1 MEDKQITPQG
11 LKYLNVPLSIIN
23 QRWFKSD
30 NAVRAWFFYAWHALL
45 PRWKEHRRKT
55 VKGKAFH
62 LTEGEMI
69 CTRSYLAN
77 ALGITDNAAKG
88 SSDKLKRTEHISIR
102 QEILSRG
109 SENQKVGKYKVS
121 RVKVNGVP
129 VPKEPYIRV
138 SIPGN
143 VENMWNIPHLAQIY
157 IYMMCAAEHEEN
169 YMFGSGGRAVH
180 VSPGDMLLK
189 HATILEKLKC
199 KEWRLKEVWRYL
211 EDHGA
216 IEKLFRVGNRGFL
229 VHLNYYPKKR
239 EKALKSGANSHIKA
253 VDSSSKTLENS
264 VSSNVPLP
272 SVPSPTPLSSV
283 GTAPS
288 PCPSDAIL
296 ETPVTDALKY
306 LFFKR
311 KRNKDVGHLNEII
324 EYIDGNL
331 PEEFPLERLREAM
344 DLYYKEH
351 GEKYIEPKTLL
362 KSIRKYWAQ
371 WTQEGARR
379 RESDRERWQ
388 LEKSLVEI
396 EKNERISLETW
407 SLIARIFQK
416 GSESMNYVNSLGEQ
430 EVYTAYHTLLEA
442 NRHGHYV
449 DADRLEKGAERE
461 HPDTWNKKLRRSAD
475 YIIEFLSSLGN
486 AGFNAL
492 FEMERQRVMAA
503 KEKARNEINYQF
515 EKLRC
520 GWTTSLNI

>member
-1 MEDKQITPQG
+1 MENKQINTQE
-11 LKYLNVPLSIIN
+11 LNYLNVPLSIIN

-30 NAVRAWFFYAWHALL
+30 NAVRAWFFYAWQALL
-45 PRWKEHRRKT
+45 PRREEHRTKT
-55 VKGKAFH
+55 VKGKEFH
-62 LTEGEMI
+62 LTAGEMI
-69 CTRSYLAN
+69 CTRSYLAK

-102 QEILSRG
+102 QEVLSRG
-109 SENQKVGKYKVS
+109 SENQKVGKNKVS

-138 SIPGN
+138 SIP
-143 VENMWNIPHLAQIY
+143 VEVEDMWNTPHLAQIY
-157 IYMMCAAEHEEN
+157 IYMMCAAYHKEN
-169 YMFGSGGRAVH
+169 YIVGSGDSVVH

-199 KEWRLKEVWRYL
+199 KEWRMKKNLRRL
-211 EDHGA
+211 EKSGA

-239 EKALKSGANSHIKA
+239 EKALKNGTDSHIKA
-253 VDSSSKTLENS
+253 VDRSSKTPENG

-272 SVPSPTPLSSV
+272 SAPSPTPLPSV

-288 PCPSDAIL
+288 SRPSGAIL
-296 ETPVTDALKY
+296 ETPVTDAVKY
-306 LFFKR
+306 LFFEK
-311 KRNKDVGHLNEII
+311 KRNRNTGHLNEII
-324 EYIDGNL
+324 AYIDENL
-331 PEEFPLERLREAM
+331 PEGFPLERLREAM

-351 GEKYIEPKTLL
+351 GDKYIEQKTLL

-371 WTQEGARR
+371 EGARL
-379 RESDRERWQ
+379 RESERERWQ
-388 LEKSLVEI
+388 LEKSLVRI

-407 SLIARIFQK
+407 SLIVRIFQK
-416 GSESMNYVNSLGEQ
+416 GNESLNYVNGLGEQ
-430 EVYTAYHTLLEA
+430 EVYTAYHTLLDA

-449 DADRLEKGAERE
+449 DADMLEKGAARE
-461 HPDTWNKKLRRSAD
+461 HPDTWNRKMRRSAD
-475 YIIEFLSSLGN
+475 YIIEFLSNLGN

-492 FEMERQRVMAA
+492 FERERQRVMEA
-503 KEKARNEINYQF
+503 KEKARNEINYQL
-515 EKLRC
+515 EKLKC